1 MYYVAYVCVHT
12 RVSVYV
18 WVLRGVLVAG
28 MCVWVEL
35 DPGRHPSDR
44 DGLTRPGESLIKI
57 ASFLLSSLSLAP
69 FISPDNVQ

>member
-1 MYYVAYVCVHT
+1 MCVF
-12 RVSVYV
+12 V
-18 WVLRGVLVAG
+18 
-28 MCVWVEL
+28 CVWVEL

-44 DGLTRPGESLIKI
+44 DGLTQPGESLIEI